1 MITQTMVHNSIE
13 DAKKAI
19 RQNLESKQFAE
30 VLITIN
36 AWVNLKELEDKLKS
50 GSVETKEVEKDFD
63 LSCSLCQPI
72 YNPDKRLDDMDATV
86 TDSYDELD
94 KARALIKKYV
104 LEDKRKQAIIVAVR
118 AYQIAFQTTNKLL
131 KVKNEINSLYQKEFS
146 EPSPAIV
153 ESDALIKDGKIFDNA
168 LISGNA
174 IIDCDATIAGDA
186 QVFRSGDYQVFKI
199 VWDKYCSDANFT
211 YTNSN
216 KMWWLNGYHLTGEEL
231 IELARHKEGEVEANN
246 YKAYV
251 ELVEKLEQINQQ

>member
-19 RQNLESKQFAE
+19 RQNLESNQFAE

-63 LSCSLCQPI
+63 LSYSLCQPI
-72 YNPDKRLDDMDATV
+72 YNPDKRLEDMDATV

-94 KARALIKKYV
+94 KARALINKYV

-118 AYQIAFQTTNKLL
+118 SYQIAFQTTNKLL

-146 EPSPAIV
+146 EPSPAIM
-153 ESDALIKDGKIFDNA
+153 ELEIEAEYDGSQWFIDTDNEETVKKMNDF
-168 LISGNA
+168 L
-174 IIDCDATIAGDA
+174 
-186 QVFRSGDYQVFKI
+186 RER
-199 VWDKYCSDANFT
+199 DANVFEG
-211 YTNSN
+211 
-216 KMWWLNGYHLTGEEL
+216 WLAYLDGGMSGELFAFITLLRTIENGVINLYDGSK
-231 IELARHKEGEVEANN
+231 IK
-246 YKAYV
+246 
-251 ELVEKLEQINQQ
+251 LVEKD

>member
-19 RQNLESKQFAE
+19 RQNLESNQFAE

-63 LSCSLCQPI
+63 LSYSLCQPI
-72 YNPDKRLDDMDATV
+72 YNPDKRLEDMDATV

-118 AYQIAFQTTNKLL
+118 SYQIAFQTTNKLL

-146 EPSPAIV
+146 EPSPAIM
-153 ESDALIKDGKIFDNA
+153 ELEIEAEYDGSQWFIDTDNEETVKKMNDF
-168 LISGNA
+168 L
-174 IIDCDATIAGDA
+174 
-186 QVFRSGDYQVFKI
+186 RER
-199 VWDKYCSDANFT
+199 DANVFEG
-211 YTNSN
+211 
-216 KMWWLNGYHLTGEEL
+216 WLAYLDGGMSGELFAFITLLRTIENGVINLYDGSK
-231 IELARHKEGEVEANN
+231 IK
-246 YKAYV
+246 
-251 ELVEKLEQINQQ
+251 LVEKD

>member
-1 MITQTMVHNSIE
+1 MFTKTMLQNGIE

-19 RQNLESKQFAE
+19 RQNLESNQFAE

-63 LSCSLCQPI
+63 LSYSLCQPI
-72 YNPDKRLDDMDATV
+72 YNPDKRLEDMDATV

-146 EPSPAIV
+146 EPSPAIMELEIEAEYDGSQWFIDTDNEETV
-153 ESDALIKDGKIFDNA
+153 EKMNDFLRERDADVFEGWLAYLDGGMSGELFAFITLLRTIENGVINLYDGSKIK
-168 LISGNA
+168 
-174 IIDCDATIAGDA
+174 
-186 QVFRSGDYQVFKI
+186 
-199 VWDKYCSDANFT
+199 
-211 YTNSN
+211 
-216 KMWWLNGYHLTGEEL
+216 
-231 IELARHKEGEVEANN
+231 
-246 YKAYV
+246 
-251 ELVEKLEQINQQ
+251 LVEKD

>member
-1 MITQTMVHNSIE
+1 MITKTMVHNSIE

-30 VLITIN
+30 VLLS
-36 AWVNLKELEDKLKS
+36 VNSWFSLKGIEDKLKS

-63 LSCSLCQPI
+63 LSYSLCQPI
-72 YNPDKRLDDMDATV
+72 YNPDERLEDMDAVV

-146 EPSPAIV
+146 EPSPAIMELEIQAEYDEGQWFIDTDNEETV
-153 ESDALIKDGKIFDNA
+153 EKMNDFLRERDADVFEGWLAYLDGDMSGELFAFITLLRTIENGVINLYDGSKIK
-168 LISGNA
+168 
-174 IIDCDATIAGDA
+174 
-186 QVFRSGDYQVFKI
+186 
-199 VWDKYCSDANFT
+199 
-211 YTNSN
+211 
-216 KMWWLNGYHLTGEEL
+216 
-231 IELARHKEGEVEANN
+231 
-246 YKAYV
+246 
-251 ELVEKLEQINQQ
+251 LVEKD

>member
-146 EPSPAIV
+146 EPSPAIMELEIEAEYDGSQWFIDTDNEETV
-153 ESDALIKDGKIFDNA
+153 EKMNDFLRERDADVFEGWLAYLDGGMSGELFAFITLLRTIENGVINLYDGSKIK
-168 LISGNA
+168 
-174 IIDCDATIAGDA
+174 
-186 QVFRSGDYQVFKI
+186 
-199 VWDKYCSDANFT
+199 
-211 YTNSN
+211 
-216 KMWWLNGYHLTGEEL
+216 
-231 IELARHKEGEVEANN
+231 
-246 YKAYV
+246 
-251 ELVEKLEQINQQ
+251 LVEKD